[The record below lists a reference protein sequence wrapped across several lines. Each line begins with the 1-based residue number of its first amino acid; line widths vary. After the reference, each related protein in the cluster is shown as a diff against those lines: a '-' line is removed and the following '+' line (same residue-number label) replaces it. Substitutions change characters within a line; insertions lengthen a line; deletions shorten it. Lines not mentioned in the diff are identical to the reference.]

1 METYRNMTFDEMQLI
16 LQQVVVSQQE
26 LQVLQRE
33 SQAELREFKEEVRM
47 IVRSND
53 RTIQAILDQA
63 ATDRL
68 KREEERAYQEARI
81 ERLDRISEALA
92 NMLVSV
98 DEDRPTILRKL
109 NTIEQNSSNILNRL
123 PSE

>member
-1 METYRNMTFDEMQLI
+1 MTFDEMQLI
-16 LQQVVVSQQE
+16 LQQVVISQRE
-26 LQVLQRE
+26 LQASQRE

-53 RTIQAILDQA
+53 RTIQAMLDQA

-68 KREEERAYQEARI
+68 KREEEQIYHEGRM
-81 ERLDRISEALA
+81 ERLERISEALT

-109 NTIEQNSSNILNRL
+109 NTIEQKTDSILNRL
-123 PSE
+123 QVND

>member
-1 METYRNMTFDEMQLI
+1 METYKDMTFDEMQLI
-16 LQQVVVSQQE
+16 LQQVVIS
-26 LQVLQRE
+26 QRE
-33 SQAELREFKEEVRM
+33 SQTELREFKEEVRT

-68 KREEERAYQEARI
+68 KREEERVYHEGRM
-81 ERLDRISEALA
+81 ERLERISEALA

-109 NTIEQNSSNILNRL
+109 NTIERNSSDILNRI

>member
-1 METYRNMTFDEMQLI
+1 MTFDEMQLI
-16 LQQVVVSQQE
+16 VQQVVIS
-26 LQVLQRE
+26 QRE
-33 SQAELREFKEEVRM
+33 SQEELREFKEEVRT

-53 RTIQAILDQA
+53 RTIQAMLDQA

-68 KREEERAYQEARI
+68 KREEERVYHEVRM
-81 ERLDRISEALA
+81 ERLEHISEALT
-92 NMLVSV
+92 NLLVSV

-109 NTIEQNSSNILNRL
+109 NTIEQNSSNILDRL